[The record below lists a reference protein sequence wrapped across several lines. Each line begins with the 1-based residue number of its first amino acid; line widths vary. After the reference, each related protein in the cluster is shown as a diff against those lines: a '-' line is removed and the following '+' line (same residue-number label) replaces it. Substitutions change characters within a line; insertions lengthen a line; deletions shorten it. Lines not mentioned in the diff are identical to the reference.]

1 MKHQEIHLYRVGA
14 TYRGKSV
21 VFTAEATTGS
31 KAVAEARRQ
40 AKAQGMQFIT
50 VNYVRSVEQTIIRYG
65 TDYGAPL
72 TALGGTYNPSDTGII
87 HAGET
92 TVGEGEALSVGEI
105 NDRIRKVWEQMI
117 VFVPRPEESPLKAYE
132 QDGRVFLDDGVSG
145 RQELLARTPMEL
157 VMMLYEWVTYVG
169 YCSEDFDDFVDQC
182 WE

>member
-1 MKHQEIHLYRVGA
+1 MYKVGA
-14 TYRGKSV
+14 TYRGNHV
-21 VFTAEATTGS
+21 VFTVEASTGP

-50 VNYVRSVEQTIIRYG
+50 VNYVRPVEQTIIRHG
-65 TDYGAPL
+65 TEYGAPL

-92 TVGEGEALSVGEI
+92 TAGEGESVMSVDDI
-105 NDRIRKVWEQMI
+105 NRRIRDVWERM
-117 VFVPRPEESPLKAYE
+117 VLFVPRPDGSPLKAYE
-132 QDGRVFLDDGVSG
+132 QDGRIFLDDGESG
-145 RQELLARTPMEL
+145 RQELVARTPMEL
-157 VMMLYEWVTYVG
+157 VMMLYEWATYAG